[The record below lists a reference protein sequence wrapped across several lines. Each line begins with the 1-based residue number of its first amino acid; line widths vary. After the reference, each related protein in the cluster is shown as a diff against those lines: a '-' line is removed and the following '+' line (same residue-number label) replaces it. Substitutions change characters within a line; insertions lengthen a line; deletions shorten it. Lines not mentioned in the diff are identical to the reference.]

1 MWMPNAEQGHMQLR
15 KRIYGKS
22 HDGEK
27 GLGSGFMRQEQAGK
41 WETERERAELEVPLI
56 GKGSEFKWIGKKS
69 GIMVI

>member
-41 WETERERAELEVPLI
+41 WETEREREQNLR
-56 GKGSEFKWIGKKS
+56 SH
-69 GIMVI
+69 